1 MEHLKLLKVL
11 DFDANDRD
19 SVSKLVKVVAN
30 FVDKNVLILLLDVDT
45 SMLNAKK
52 KPFLVSIAP
61 RDEKII
67 YNFDTKTKTV
77 HILAEPG
84 SLKELLTVSQSLNG
98 HLLTLI
104 VNVCI
109 DLRQVIMY
117 VTLFLHMTNT
127 QIQLN

>member
-67 YNFDTKTKTV
+67 YNFDAKTKTV

-84 SLKELLTVSQSLNG
+84 SLKELLTVSQFIEWAFVDFDCKCL
-98 HLLTLI
+98 
-104 VNVCI
+104 
-109 DLRQVIMY
+109 Y
-117 VTLFLHMTNT
+117 
-127 QIQLN
+127 

>member
-19 SVSKLVKVVAN
+19 SVSM
-30 FVDKNVLILLLDVDT
+30 LDVDT

-84 SLKELLTVSQSLNG
+84 SLKELLTVSQFIEWAFVDFDCKCL
-98 HLLTLI
+98 
-104 VNVCI
+104 
-109 DLRQVIMY
+109 Y
-117 VTLFLHMTNT
+117 
-127 QIQLN
+127 

>member
-84 SLKELLTVSQSLNG
+84 SLKELLTVS

-104 VNVCI
+104 VNVCF